1 MLNRLTGAEM
11 ILVPYGE
18 YEKEVNPRMR
28 QLEKNLRYSTSVAY
42 NLSMCG
48 IMRNKKSSCSCNEAK
63 KVLGP
68 LSIVIMRYLSY
79 TGWTFFYL
87 K

>member
-48 IMRNKKSSCSCNEAK
+48 IMRNKNLLVVVMK
-63 KVLGP
+63 LRRYWGP
-68 LSIVIMRYLSY
+68 YRL
-79 TGWTFFYL
+79 
-87 K
+87 